1 MSVVKFGNNVSAIVP
16 QNARKQRE
24 TSAEAGTLGEEGTSQ
39 ALSSLPG
46 SIGGITQFADRPSKE
61 ALPVVR
67 TREPGVGET
76 ADSTA

>member
-1 MSVVKFGNNVSAIVP
+1 MAIVKLGNNVSAIVP
-16 QNARKQRE
+16 QNVRKQRE
-24 TSAEAGTLGEEGTSQ
+24 TSAEAAALGEEGTSQ

-46 SIGGITQFADRPSKE
+46 SIDGIAQFADRPSKQD
-61 ALPVVR
+61 LPVVR